1 MMEWLMGGWNSFE
14 TANIFRLLIASFLCG
29 LVGIEREVH
38 GRAAGFRTHLLVGV
52 AACLMM
58 IVSEY
63 FFKRYGGLSGA
74 MAVRTDPARI
84 AAQIVVGIG
93 FLGAGVIIKSGRMVR
108 GLTTAACLWMAAG
121 IGMAVGAGLYA
132 PAVMVT
138 LIAMFNLVF
147 LKQIERLVKRDHFCT
162 LIIQVSN
169 SGENHKTFLN
179 IIRDNKMRIAT
190 QKIEKDIF
198 TANSRY
204 EYVIST
210 NREFDQ
216 ESFIGTFLG
225 LPEIYKVSIY

>member
-1 MMEWLMGGWNSFE
+1 MAGVQSFE
-14 TANIFRLLIASFLCG
+14 TADILRLLLASFLCG

-63 FFKRYGGLSGA
+63 FFKSYGSLSDTL
-74 MAVRTDPARI
+74 AVRTDPARV

-132 PAVMVT
+132 PAGIVT

-147 LKQIERLVKRDHFCT
+147 LKQIERLIRKDHFCT

-169 SGENHKTFLN
+169 SEENHKRFKN
-179 IIRDNKMRIAT
+179 IIRANKMRIAS
-190 QKIEKDIF
+190 QKIEKDIA
-198 TANSRY
+198 TGKSRY

-210 NREFDQ
+210 NRAFDQ
-216 ESFIGTFLG
+216 ESFIGTFLE
-225 LPEIYKVSIY
+225 LPGIHKIIIN